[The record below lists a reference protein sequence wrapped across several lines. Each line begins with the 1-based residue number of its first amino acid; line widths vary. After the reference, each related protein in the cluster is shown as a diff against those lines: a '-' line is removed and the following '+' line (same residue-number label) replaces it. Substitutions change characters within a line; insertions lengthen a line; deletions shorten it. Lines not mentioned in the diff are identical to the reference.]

1 MTNTERQAVLN
12 FKITGTETVG
22 EIKNHLKDLK
32 KVLNDTTKGSE
43 EYKESVKGIAETQRV
58 LTGVMNETKFSVD
71 YAKGSYNALN
81 QELVNTRRAYKELSE
96 EERNSASGQ
105 EMLQKIQNLDGELK
119 SLDASIG
126 QYQRNVGH
134 YQLALEA
141 LNKTYDS
148 SRAELAGMKKA
159 MDNLDPSTKEY
170 AQAFERA
177 AQLTHELQDRQ
188 EMLKY
193 ASRDLGDQLSNI
205 RGIASNMAAGFSAAQ
220 AAIGLFGGE
229 SEDVQKA
236 MLKVQQAMALVQGLQ
251 GLDGLIKRT
260 QGLSTALG
268 VSKTATNAQTTA
280 TNSQTV
286 ATEGATVAQKGLNAA
301 MKANPIGVVIIA
313 IQALITVW
321 ALFKDKIIEAIGGQ
335 ERLNDIFNR
344 TIPVVK
350 GVGNAILQF
359 LLTPIKQAVVGIKG
373 MARVVE
379 DILHGEFKKAWQD
392 AGQTIV
398 EWKNTAVSG
407 ISFVSNYQKAASE
420 ARVKIEEKETQ
431 KKKEQYDKDKDN
443 YIKDQEAKEGSDW
456 KYTEEGKKA
465 YEELYKNRMG
475 MYKKDSEEYRQAQR
489 DMWSYSRDY
498 EDRKKKDAAA
508 TAAAAKAAA
517 KQAVSDAKANAKAIQ
532 DAYKTEVA
540 EYIQNDLIK
549 AFDKANGR
557 MKAFIDMLVLSG
569 VRGMDK
575 IKVEADNI
583 LKTNDVGTAYG
594 MLSDLLLGEGG
605 AKVAEAGLTATLNEL
620 LNKIRND
627 VAKPFVDNIL
637 DYNAKVETHAKAT
650 ADALAF
656 AFSSQEFKDGINY
669 PVEALQ
675 YAANEL
681 AVWDEAYEK
690 EKEKIQETL
699 DALKAA
705 GMEHTD
711 EYEKLQVKMT
721 EVHNQQRS
729 KRLEYMQKESDI
741 MKQTYDKQIED
752 TKTFYD
758 EQKRLTENSYNE
770 KNFGGDASSK
780 FYNSSIRNIISGVM
794 PNEERAMME
803 ELHKIQMEALEKRK
817 GILQEMVNDSGLAN
831 EERVNAEKELAQTMA
846 EIEDAELQHT
856 MEMNQHRAD
865 SWKMYVDMAQD
876 AVGAIGDLM
885 GNLADYYEA
894 DIEAKVKAGK
904 MTEAEA
910 DKQFENIKKMRIA
923 EATINTIAGAI
934 GAFLQATATYPPPY
948 GEIIGGISA
957 AAVTAAGMAE
967 IARIK
972 SSDRNGSG
980 GGGGSGMV
988 YATAT
993 PVMTD
998 FNPQGVT
1005 NITGGEETEDLKNAL
1020 ASTQIVVSVVDIND
1034 AQNKV
1039 KVRDDEARW

>member
-105 EMLQKIQNLDGELK
+105 EMLQKIQNLDSELK
-119 SLDASIG
+119 SLDATIG

-280 TNSQTV
+280 TNAQTV

-359 LLTPIKQAVVGIKG
+359 FLTPIKQAVVGIKG
-373 MARVVE
+373 MAKVVE
-379 DILHGEFKKAWQD
+379 DVLHGEFKKAWQD

-420 ARVKIEEKETQ
+420 AQVKIAEKETQ

-489 DMWSYSRDY
+489 DMWSYNRDY

-517 KQAVSDAKANAKAIQ
+517 KQAVSDAKANAKAIRE
-532 DAYKTEVA
+532 AFRTEVV
-540 EYIQNDLIK
+540 EYIQNDFTK
-549 AFDKANGR
+549 AFDKANTR
-557 MKAFIDMLVLSG
+557 MVAFINQLVLDG
-569 VRGMDK
+569 TKGMSKIKAQADK
-575 IKVEADNI
+575 IVKEESAES
-583 LKTNDVGTAYG
+583 AYG
-594 MLSDLLLGEGG
+594 LLTKLLLGEGG
-605 AKVAEAGLTATLNEL
+605 ERVAEAGLTDMLNSL
-620 LNKIRND
+620 LANIKED
-627 VAKPFVDNIL
+627 VAKPFVDDIL
-637 DYNAKVETHAKAT
+637 DYNSKIESEAKA
-650 ADALAF
+650 AAENIAF
-656 AFSSQEFKDGINY
+656 AFSKKEFVSGIKLPEDAMQSAGDEMKVWN
-669 PVEALQ
+669 EAF
-675 YAANEL
+675 
-681 AVWDEAYEK
+681 EK
-690 EKEKIQETL
+690 EEGIIQKAL
-699 DALKAA
+699 DDLKSK
-705 GMEHTD
+705 GLENTK
-711 EYEKLQVKMT
+711 EYERLQTQMT
-721 EVHNQQRS
+721 EVHNQQMS
-729 KRLEYMQKESDI
+729 KRLEYWMKESDI
-741 MKQTYDKQIED
+741 MKKTYDEMLDKTE
-752 TKTFYD
+752 TFYD
-758 EQKRLTENSYNE
+758 EQKRLAENSYNE

-803 ELHKIQMEALEKRK
+803 ELHKIQMEALEERRQTLETMK
-817 GILQEMVNDSGLAN
+817 NDINLSN
-831 EERVNAEKELAQTMA
+831 EERVNAEKELAKTMA

-972 SSDRNGSG
+972 SSDRNGSS
-980 GGGGSGMV
+980 GGGSGTV

-1005 NITGGEETEDLKNAL
+1005 NITGGQETEDLKNAL

>member
-105 EMLQKIQNLDGELK
+105 EMLQKIQKLDGDLK
-119 SLDASIG
+119 ALDATIG

-335 ERLNDIFNR
+335 ERLNDIFNK

-359 LLTPIKQAVVGIKG
+359 FLTPIKQAVVGIKG
-373 MARVVE
+373 MAKVVE
-379 DILHGEFKKAWQD
+379 DVLHGEFKKAWQD

-517 KQAVSDAKANAKAIQ
+517 KQAAASAKANAQAIRE
-532 DAYKTEVA
+532 AFRTEVV
-540 EYIQNDLIK
+540 EYIQNDFTK
-549 AFDKANGR
+549 AFDKANTR
-557 MKAFIDMLVLSG
+557 MVAFINQLVLDG
-569 VRGMDK
+569 TKGMSKIKAQADK
-575 IKVEADNI
+575 IVKEESAES
-583 LKTNDVGTAYG
+583 AYG
-594 MLSDLLLGEGG
+594 LLTKLLLGEGG
-605 AKVAEAGLTATLNEL
+605 ERVAEAGLTATLNEL
-620 LNKIRND
+620 LNKIKND
-627 VAKPFVDNIL
+627 VAKPFVDDIL
-637 DYNAKVETHAKAT
+637 DYNSKIETEAKA
-650 ADALAF
+650 AAENIAF
-656 AFSSQEFKDGINY
+656 AFSKKEFVSGIKL
-669 PVEALQ
+669 PEEAMQ
-675 YAANEL
+675 RAGNEMK
-681 AVWDEAYEK
+681 VWNEAFEK
-690 EKEKIQETL
+690 EEGIIQKAL
-699 DALKAA
+699 DDLKSK
-705 GMEHTD
+705 GLENTK
-711 EYEKLQVKMT
+711 EYERLQTQMT
-721 EVHNQQRS
+721 EVHNQQMS
-729 KRLEYMQKESDI
+729 KRLEYWMKESDI
-741 MKQTYDKQIED
+741 MKQTYDEMLEKTE
-752 TKTFYD
+752 TFYD

-780 FYNSSIRNIISGVM
+780 FYNNSIRNIISGVM

-803 ELHKIQMEALEKRK
+803 ELHKIQMEALEERRQTLETMK
-817 GILQEMVNDSGLAN
+817 NDIHLSN
-831 EERVNAEKELAQTMA
+831 EERVNAEKELAKTMA

-856 MEMNQHRAD
+856 IEMNQHRAD

-904 MTEAEA
+904 MTEGEA

-980 GGGGSGMV
+980 GGGGGTV

-1005 NITGGEETEDLKNAL
+1005 NITGGQETEDLKNAL